1 MKGFGCHSMKGYFQN
16 ILQLIGNTPLVEL
29 RRVNPY
35 KRVRIMVKLESFNPG
50 GSIKDRIALNMIEA
64 AERRGELTKDKI
76 VLEASSGN
84 TGIGLALVCAV
95 KGYRCL
101 IAMSEGA
108 SLERRKIMKAF
119 GAEILLTPARLGT
132 DGAIEA
138 VYKLFRENP
147 KKYFLT
153 DQFNNP
159 DNWKTHYNTTAP
171 EIWEQTGGEL
181 DAVVATMGTT
191 GTLMGLARKFKEM
204 APNVAVIG
212 VEPYLGHA
220 IQGLKNMKESYK
232 PGIFDKKVPDK
243 IIHCHDDEAF
253 EMARRLAREE
263 GIFVGMSSGA
273 AVSAAIEVASHMDS
287 GTVVA
292 ILPDG
297 GERYLSTEL
306 FAYEEGEKEESKT
319 LRLFNTKGHKK
330 GIFEPLRPRKAGIYS
345 CGPTACEYID
355 LSMARRVVT
364 ADLLRRTLDYIGYE
378 VTHVMNITD
387 IDDRT
392 INAAFKKGM
401 DLKGLTQKYANAFFE
416 DIARLNVKEAAH
428 YPLASEHIEDMVE
441 TTSQLMEKGYAYQR
455 HGSVYFDVSKLHGYG
470 ALSGVKLDAIDIG
483 RTVDLDEYEKDSPL
497 DFTLFKRI
505 SLQELKIGIG
515 YETPWGMARPG
526 WHIEC
531 AAMSRKYLG
540 DYFDIHTCGTNLL
553 FPHHENEVAI
563 ARALTGKG
571 LARFWLHSEMV
582 LFKGKK
588 MSSNHEDRVTLRELF
603 EKGFSGRSIRF
614 YLLRSH
620 YRKAINF
627 TMKSLQESC
636 KALARIDTFK
646 EDLKSCLLLDPERE
660 PSDNIIQ
667 ETELLCSRFLT
678 AILDDLNT
686 SGAMGALFSFIK
698 KINPL
703 ITTGQISGQESS
715 LILEKLQEVDTIL
728 GLLDVKTTK
737 AQVPER
743 VLTLLK
749 EREAAREQRD
759 FKRSDELRKELIE
772 LGFEVIDTKNG
783 PRIRHIRSAPCQAGG
798 NA

>member
-1 MKGFGCHSMKGYFQN
+1 MKGYFHN
-16 ILQLIGNTPLVEL
+16 ILGLIGDTPLVEL
-29 RRVNPY
+29 RRVNPR
-35 KRVRIMVKLESFNPG
+35 KNVRILVKLESFNPG
-50 GSIKDRIALNMIEA
+50 GSIKDRIALNMIES
-64 AERRGELTKDKI
+64 AERRGDLTKEKI

-84 TGIGLALVCAV
+84 TGIGIALVCAV

-101 IAMSEGA
+101 VAMSEGA
-108 SLERRKIMKAF
+108 SLERRKIMKAY
-119 GAEILLTPARLGT
+119 GADILLTPGRLGT

-138 VYKLFRENP
+138 VYKLYRENP
-147 KKYFLT
+147 DTYFLT

-159 DNWKTHYNTTAP
+159 DNWKTHYNTTAM
-171 EIWEQTGGEL
+171 EIWQQTGGRL
-181 DAVVATMGTT
+181 DAVVVTMGTT
-191 GTLMGLARKFKEM
+191 GTLMGLAKRFREL
-204 APNVAVIG
+204 APEVAVIG
-212 VEPYLGHA
+212 VEPYLGHG

-232 PGIFDKKVPDK
+232 PGIFDKRIPQRIV
-243 IIHCHDDEAF
+243 HCHDDEAF
-253 EMARRLAREE
+253 DMARRLAVEE
-263 GIFVGMSSGA
+263 GILAGMSSGA
-273 AVSAAIEVASHMDS
+273 ATAAAIEIASDMDS

-306 FAYEEGEKEESKT
+306 FAYEDGGKESAAS

-330 GIFEPLRPRKAGIYS
+330 MVFEPLKAGKANIYS

-355 LSMARRVVT
+355 LSMARRVLT
-364 ADLLRRTLDYIGYE
+364 ADLLRRTLDYMGYD

-392 INAAFKKGM
+392 ISAAFKNRT
-401 DLKGLTQKYANAFFE
+401 DLKDLTTKYTEAFFQ
-416 DIARLNVKEAAH
+416 DISRLNVEKASA
-428 YPLASEHIEDMVE
+428 YPLASNHLQEMVE
-441 TTSQLMEKGYAYQR
+441 DTARLVEKGYAYKR

-470 ALSGVKLDAIDIG
+470 ALSGVKLDGIDIG

-497 DFTLFKRI
+497 DFTLFKRV

-571 LARFWLHSEMV
+571 LSRFWLHSEMV
-582 LFKGKK
+582 LFRGKK
-588 MSSNHEDRVTLRELF
+588 MSACQDKRITLRELF
-603 EKGFSGRSIRF
+603 DRGFSGRSIRY

-620 YRKAINF
+620 YRKSINF
-627 TMKSLQESC
+627 SLKSLQESC
-636 KALARIDTFK
+636 KALSRIDAFR
-646 EDLKSCLLLDPERE
+646 EDLKSCFLLNPAGE
-660 PSDNIIQ
+660 PVQEIVQ
-667 ETELLCSRFLT
+667 ETDDLCSLFFS

-686 SGAMGALFSFIK
+686 SGALGAIFSFIR

-703 ITTGQISGQESS
+703 ITRGEVNRKESR
-715 LILEKLQEVDTIL
+715 LILGKLQEIDSVL
-728 GLLDVKTTK
+728 GLMDIKNIEPD
-737 AQVPER
+737 APEA
-743 VLTLLK
+743 VVNIAM
-749 EREAAREQRD
+749 EREKARKGRD
-759 FKRSDELRKELIE
+759 FTRSDELRKRLIE
-772 LGFEVIDTKNG
+772 FGFEVIDTKNG
-783 PRIRHIRSAPCQAGG
+783 PRIRPIRIVPCQAVGD
-798 NA
+798 A